1 MITSLS
7 IKLPEKPKGIKKLFY
22 FLKNDKVE
30 VEIKKARGVSVK
42 HLTYTSY
49 SGKIR
54 IDKIDS
60 IIGAQ
65 RNHLL
70 CSPTLKFPENSGY
83 RRFSSNAFSQRLCTN
98 MALSAIES
106 CVRPETLKI
115 GLYDPDGDSHDIL
128 FHILKHCSDV
138 KVVTNDFNSYQYEL
152 ERAMDELGA
161 SAVVTQNISE
171 LCDRLFVIAPCV
183 IEEKLPLK
191 QETLVLTTGC
201 PKVPSSGLVYY
212 KYHLR
217 MPNRFDLLKP
227 KDFDEEYFCSALYTL
242 ASQYELGS
250 IVPLLCCNYSSSQT
264 VKSLCAY
271 LNRFA

>member
-1 MITSLS
+1 MITTLS
-7 IKLPEKPKGIKKLFY
+7 INRPEKPKGIKKLFY
-22 FLKNDKVE
+22 LIKKDKVE

-42 HLTYTSY
+42 QLTYTSY

-54 IDKIDS
+54 LDKIDC

-65 RNHLL
+65 RNHLV
-70 CSPTLKFPENSGY
+70 CSSTLKFPENSGY
-83 RRFSSNAFSQRLCTN
+83 RRFFSNAFSKRLCTN
-98 MALSAIES
+98 MAMSAIEG
-106 CVRPETLKI
+106 CVRPEMLKVGI
-115 GLYDPDGDSHDIL
+115 YDPDGDSYDIL

-161 SAVVTQNISE
+161 SAVVTKNISE
-171 LCDRLFVIAPCV
+171 LCDCMFVIAPCV

-217 MPNRFDLLKP
+217 MPNGFDLLKP
-227 KDFDEEYFCSALYTL
+227 KDFDEEYFCSSLYTL

-250 IVPLLCCNYSSSQT
+250 IVPLLCRNYSSSQT

>member
-1 MITSLS
+1 MITTLSLN
-7 IKLPEKPKGIKKLFY
+7 LPEKPKGIKKLFY
-22 FLKNDKVE
+22 LIKNDKVE

-42 HLTYTSY
+42 QVTYTSY
-49 SGKIR
+49 SEKIR
-54 IDKIDS
+54 LDKIDC

-65 RNHLL
+65 RNHLV
-70 CSPTLKFPENSGY
+70 CSPTLKFPENCGY
-83 RRFSSNAFSQRLCTN
+83 RCFSSNAFSQRLCSN
-98 MALSAIES
+98 MALCAIEG
-106 CVRPETLKI
+106 CVRPEMLKVGI
-115 GLYDPDGDSHDIL
+115 YDPDGDSHDIL

-161 SAVVTQNISE
+161 SAFVTRNISE
-171 LCDRLFVIAPCV
+171 LYDCIFVIAPCV

-191 QETLVLTTGC
+191 QEALVLTTGC

-217 MPNRFDLLKP
+217 MPNGFDLLKP

-250 IVPLLCCNYSSSQT
+250 IVPLLCRNYSSSQT